1 MKYFLVGIKGTGMS
15 ALACFLQD
23 LGNEVIG
30 SDYPNTYFTDQI
42 LEERKIKVYN
52 FNEAKIDSNYIYIIG
67 LAFNEDNDDVKTIKQ
82 NHYKYYYYNDF
93 IGHELNMDIIA
104 VSGTHGKTTTTTFLS
119 QMLNNQA
126 SFIIGDGTG
135 KGLKG
140 SNKLVLEACEYKNHF
155 FAYQPKLL
163 LINNIELDHPDF
175 FKNINDVV
183 SSFQK
188 MVDQSKLVIVNGD
201 DPNIEKL
208 TFNKV
213 IKVGQDKTN
222 DVIFKV
228 IKTNKEGT
236 FVNVKE
242 KNKIYALFIPFFGIH
257 LVYDFVMAY
266 VACRVLGVTPYIQE
280 LTLPKRRMTEY
291 KYGNAI
297 LIDDYGHHPTEIKSL
312 YYSIKEKYPNHSINV
327 IFQPHTYSRTLTLKK
342 EFKEALSLFDTVY
355 LDKVFP
361 SSREKVSTFK
371 QLKINKIFKKYRLFT
386 PSIIN
391 LINPKKAEV
400 WVFLGAGIVN
410 GYIWDV
416 IGNK

>member
-1 MKYFLVGIKGTGMS
+1 MS
-15 ALACFLQD
+15 ALACLLQD
-23 LGNEVIG
+23 LGNEVVG
-30 SDYPNTYFTDQI
+30 SDYPNQYFTDQI
-42 LEERKIKVYN
+42 LEERKIKIYN
-52 FNEAKIDSNYIYIIG
+52 FNEAKFDASYIYIIG
-67 LAFNEDNDDVKTIKQ
+67 LAFNEENDDVKKIKK

-119 QMLNNQA
+119 QMLNNKV
-126 SFIIGDGTG
+126 SYIIGDGTG
-135 KGLKG
+135 KGIKE

-155 FAYQPKLL
+155 LAYQPEIL

-175 FKNINDVV
+175 FKNINEVV

-188 MVDQSKLVIVNGD
+188 IVDQSKIAVVNGD
-201 DPNIEKL
+201 DISIKKL

-213 IKVGQDKTN
+213 IKVGQDQTN

-236 FVNVKE
+236 FINIKE
-242 KNKIYALFIPFFGIH
+242 KNKIYAVFIPFYGIH

-266 VACRVLGVTPYIQE
+266 VACRLLGVNPHIQD

-291 KYGNAI
+291 KYGKTI

-312 YYSIKEKYPNHSINV
+312 YNSIKEKYHNYKINV

-342 EFKEALSLFDTVY
+342 EFKEALSLFDAVY

-361 SSREKVSTFK
+361 SSREDESTFK
-371 QLKINKIFKKYRLFT
+371 QLKINKIFKKYRSFT
-386 PSIIN
+386 PSIID
-391 LINPKKAEV
+391 LINPNNSEV
-400 WVFLGAGIVN
+400 WVFLGAGTIN
-410 GYIWDV
+410 GYIKNV
-416 IGNK
+416 IGHK